1 MPTEFQKAMDCTL
14 QGLDGVICYLEDI
27 LVVTKRDVED
37 HNALV
42 EVVMK
47 RLGTEGWALKFS
59 KYEFSVNQSTW
70 MGYEINEEVY
80 SLNFRKLSIFNH

>member
-37 HNALV
+37 HKALV

-47 RLGTEGWALKFS
+47 SSVSMSFRLINQLGWDTKSMRKF
-59 KYEFSVNQSTW
+59 T
-70 MGYEINEEVY
+70 
-80 SLNFRKLSIFNH
+80 L